1 VFELEYSLLSGYIQ
15 DLAMQSQIKDLL
27 EFTPSD
33 NSYTDKLFRPIEAY
47 FSPKSYGTENI
58 PQDRPVLF
66 VGNHTIYGVL
76 DPMMIVRSIY
86 QSRGV
91 FPRSLAD
98 HMHFGV
104 PLWTP
109 YIKSM
114 GIVEGTRE
122 ICSALMEN
130 KQSVL
135 VFPGGAREVFKRKGE
150 SYKLV
155 WKERTGFVKMALEH
169 GYDIVPFASVGP
181 DHAYSVMLDAND
193 ISKGLGARFRN
204 SQFYQKTLRKGDMIP
219 PIARGIGLTAIPRPE
234 RFYFSFGKPIATAHL
249 QDEKQGDVLFPVREQ
264 VADAINEQIAELLA
278 IREQDTDKGILRK
291 LLTAL

>member
-1 VFELEYSLLSGYIQ
+1 
-15 DLAMQSQIKDLL
+15 MPSQIKDVL
-27 EFTPSD
+27 EFTPSE
-33 NSYTDKLFRPIEAY
+33 NRFTEALFRPFEAY
-47 FSPKSYGTENI
+47 FSPRSVGTENI
-58 PQDRPVLF
+58 PKDRPVLF

-86 QSRGV
+86 QSCGI

-98 HMHFGV
+98 HMHFNV

-122 ICSALMEN
+122 NCRALMN
-130 KQSVL
+130 DRQSVL

-155 WKERTGFVKMALEH
+155 WKERVGFVKMALEH
-169 GYDIVPFASVGP
+169 GYEIVPFASVGP
-181 DHAYSVMLDAND
+181 DNAYSVMLDAND
-193 ISKGLGARFRN
+193 IANGLGARFKR
-204 SQFYQKTLRKGDMIP
+204 SRFYQKTLRNGDMIP
-219 PIARGIGLTAIPRPE
+219 PITRGIGLTAIPRPE
-234 RFYFSFGKPIATAHL
+234 RFYFSFGEPIATAHL
-249 QDEKQGDVLFPVREQ
+249 QDNADDKEDDKDVLFGIREQ
-264 VADAINEQIAELLA
+264 VAKAIDSQIGDLLQL
-278 IREQDTDKGILRK
+278 REQDTDKGALRR

>member
-1 VFELEYSLLSGYIQ
+1 MGSSIKEI
-15 DLAMQSQIKDLL
+15 LAFSPT
-27 EFTPSD
+27 E
-33 NSYTDKLFRPIEAY
+33 NSYTDKLLRPSEGY

-58 PQDRPVLF
+58 PTDRPVLF
-66 VGNHTIYGVL
+66 VGNHTIYGVF
-76 DPMMIVRSIY
+76 DPMLIVKSIY
-86 QSRGV
+86 QHSGV

-104 PLWTP
+104 PLWTRF
-109 YIKSM
+109 IKSM

-122 ICSALMEN
+122 ICSALM
-130 KQSVL
+130 KDQQSVL

-155 WKERTGFVKMALEH
+155 WKERVGFLKMAIEH

-181 DHAYSVMLDAND
+181 DDAFSVLLDAND

-204 SQFYQKTLRKGDMIP
+204 SQFYKKTLRNGDMIP
-219 PIARGIGLTAIPRPE
+219 PITRGIGLTAIPRPE
-234 RFYFSFGKPIATAHL
+234 RFYFSFGEPIKTSEL
-249 QDEKQGDVLFPVREQ
+249 QGRKQTKELLFKTRET
-264 VADAINEQIAELLA
+264 VAEAINSQISELID
-278 IREQDTDKGILRK
+278 IRVQDNDKGWIRK